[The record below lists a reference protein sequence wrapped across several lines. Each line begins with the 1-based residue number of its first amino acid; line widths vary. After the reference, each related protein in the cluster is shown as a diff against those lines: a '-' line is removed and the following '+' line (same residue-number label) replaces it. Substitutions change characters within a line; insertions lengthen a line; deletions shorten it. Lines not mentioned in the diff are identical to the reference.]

1 MAGGEKMKE
10 GKDKQILELREDDQ
24 KPSSRVN
31 EEDLFPGMGKMA
43 PEEMKEYLDDLFR
56 GYIFGK
62 G

>member
-1 MAGGEKMKE
+1 MKE

>member
-1 MAGGEKMKE
+1 MKE
-10 GKDKQILELREDDQ
+10 GKDKQTRELMEDDQ

-31 EEDLFPGMGKMA
+31 EEDLFPDMEKMA

-56 GYIFGK
+56 SYVFGK